1 MSGLNPRT
9 VIWIGVPLGV
19 VSGYYIWDP
28 IARKAAARAEELHA
42 ERTRGSAQGQQ
53 QQQAML
59 LQESQRPQA
68 VASMTRRGRV
78 T

>member
-42 ERTRGSAQGQQ
+42 ERTRSSAQGQQ

-59 LQESQRPQA
+59 QESQRPLA
-68 VASMTRRGRV
+68 VAAKRSKGERR
-78 T
+78 